1 MSINVL
7 IIEDEFTIAL
17 DIEVRLKKMGFGVVG
32 IADNADKA
40 IRLADEEAPDIILLD
55 IFLEGS
61 KDGVEIAK
69 QINNE
74 LSIPFIFLT
83 ANADEA
89 TFKNALNVLPYGYI
103 LKPFKDID
111 LKHAIDLA
119 LLKFKSDLEKRKKIE
134 FAQSILA
141 TALEK
146 QNNENL
152 FIKEKNIVHKI
163 EMNTIFWLEALDNYT
178 CIYTTTKRY
187 TIHSFLKDV
196 LNNLPI
202 GKFVRTHRSYA
213 VAQDKIKSIRED
225 KVILV
230 DETEIS
236 LSRTYKNAIVD
247 QLNIL

>member
-1 MSINVL
+1 MSTNVL

-119 LLKFKSDLEKRKKIE
+119 LLKFKSEDRK
-134 FAQSILA
+134 S
-141 TALEK
+141 
-146 QNNENL
+146 
-152 FIKEKNIVHKI
+152 V
-163 EMNTIFWLEALDNYT
+163 
-178 CIYTTTKRY
+178 
-187 TIHSFLKDV
+187 V
-196 LNNLPI
+196 
-202 GKFVRTHRSYA
+202 
-213 VAQDKIKSIRED
+213 
-225 KVILV
+225 
-230 DETEIS
+230 
-236 LSRTYKNAIVD
+236 
-247 QLNIL
+247 